1 MVKRRTAHHVWF
13 CAAWAALVAQAAPAA
28 LCRDCDRPCCTAMTG
43 GGEPRGSGA
52 CADVANGCPL
62 CGANAAVP
70 PLENDGQP
78 CTCQLA
84 ARQDQP
90 LAPSRS
96 SPTQSRDD
104 APAVGPA
111 VVPPLVPPALGI
123 GRDYAAAL
131 LDVPIRPVRILFGV
145 WRN

>member
-1 MVKRRTAHHVWF
+1 MKRRTAHHVWF
-13 CAAWAALVAQAAPAA
+13 CAAWAALVAQAAPTA
-28 LCRDCDRPCCTAMTG
+28 LCSDCDRACCTATTG

-52 CADVANGCPL
+52 GADVGNSCPL
-62 CGANAAVP
+62 CNDHAARLPV
-70 PLENDGQP
+70 ENDRQP

-84 ARQDQP
+84 ARQEQP
-90 LAPSRS
+90 FAPSRT
-96 SPTQSRDD
+96 SPTQPRDD

-123 GRDYAAAL
+123 GRDYAAGL